1 MSPKDER
8 FLQRKFDIQPGDS
21 IDTRL
26 EQQLTT
32 AMRLDLFY
40 QTAECRTVGG
50 ADGVSVVLIAGNRA
64 DQGTLLYKSILF
76 SFRRK
81 SKRPIVSMPSSLR
94 RGMM

>member
-40 QTAECRTVGG
+40 QRAECRTVGG
-50 ADGVSVVLIAGNRA
+50 ADGVSVVLIA
-64 DQGTLLYKSILF
+64 DQGTVL
-76 SFRRK
+76 
-81 SKRPIVSMPSSLR
+81 
-94 RGMM
+94 

>member
-50 ADGVSVVLIAGNRA
+50 ADGVSVVLIA
-64 DQGTLLYKSILF
+64 DQGTVL
-76 SFRRK
+76 
-81 SKRPIVSMPSSLR
+81 
-94 RGMM
+94 